1 MKRLTYLVAT
11 PENPLALNTN
21 HDGPLCPGSRMIVN
35 GIRTRIEV
43 ANVRHGGLSS
53 PVPPAPPAR
62 CDGKPLA
69 RKSRARCQLDAGHD
83 GAHSFPA

>member
-43 ANVRHGGLSS
+43 ATVRQGGLSS
-53 PVPPAPPAR
+53 PFPLEPKPAKPAK
-62 CDGKPLA
+62 KPL
-69 RKSRARCQLDAGHD
+69 
-83 GAHSFPA
+83 PA